1 LQKAIIHAAETWD
14 VDIISLSL
22 GFSDEVRSIQEA
34 ITTAEK
40 IKKHKIL
47 FFAAANNDG
56 LNEKEMFPA
65 FSESVISVRGTRHDG
80 SFIQQFNPETWS
92 HKAGT
97 NLYGT
102 ISQDIPCDWTAGRL
116 TKSGCSVATPI
127 VAAIA
132 AMIIWF
138 VGSKKESFLGLE
150 NVQEIIRTRRGI
162 LAVFS
167 VMTEEQ
173 RQSSIYHRYLAPWQ
187 LFSESDMK
195 DARTTISYALR
206 KLPPEG

>member
-1 LQKAIIHAAETWD
+1 
-14 VDIISLSL
+14 
-22 GFSDEVRSIQEA
+22 
-34 ITTAEK
+34 
-40 IKKHKIL
+40 
-47 FFAAANNDG
+47 
-56 LNEKEMFPA
+56 MFPA

-80 SFIQQFNPETWS
+80 SFVQQFNPETWS

-132 AMIIWF
+132 AMIIWY
-138 VGSKKESFLGLE
+138 VGNKKESFLGLE
-150 NVQEIIRTRRGI
+150 NVQEVIRTRRGI

-167 VMTEEQ
+167 VMTEGQ

-195 DARTTISYALR
+195 DARTTISYTLQ
-206 KLPPEG
+206 KLPPKG